1 MTDFVHLHVHSDF
14 SLQDAAASVI
24 SLADR
29 AEELGMKY
37 LALTDHGNMFGAMEF
52 LAACEETVN
61 EKGEHVK
68 RQHPVHPI
76 VGCEV
81 YVAPGS
87 RQEKKG
93 TESDNKYY
101 HLILLA
107 SNKEGYFNLVK
118 LCSLAYTE
126 GFYYRPRV
134 DEELLTRYHGGLIA
148 LSACVAGEIPR
159 LIQAGKT
166 AEAEAKAL
174 RYRDLFGKDEEGNPN
189 FYLEIQDHG
198 ITAEWLKGSLSQRQI
213 NDVLVDISGRT
224 GIPLAATNDVH
235 YLKQEDSVAHDILLC
250 IGTAKLRS
258 EEKRKRYFR
267 DQFYLKSGDEMA
279 ALFSAYPEAI
289 ANTVRIA
296 ERCNANVPK
305 VKTKDLP
312 RYLPEFEIPAG
323 FENADA
329 YLRHITM
336 EGLAWRYPDLPQ
348 KMVQQAEYELDIII
362 KMNFTGYFLIVADFI
377 NWAKEHGIWVGPGRG
392 SGAGSIVAYAIRITD
407 IDPVKY
413 GLLFERFLNPERIS
427 MPDFDIDFCNERR
440 EEVIK
445 YVTDKYGKERVGQI
459 ITFGTLGAKQVVR
472 DVARAL
478 SISIPE
484 SEMITK
490 LIPKDPKITL
500 AKAFAGEPK
509 LGELEKEPK
518 YAELFG
524 LARKL
529 EGLHRHSSI
538 HAAGIVIAK
547 TDLTDY
553 VPLYREPEFKG
564 GSIATQYTM
573 NFLESC
579 GLVKMDFLGLKTL
592 DLIKNTQDLI
602 HEKGGQYTDFDIDA
616 IPEDDPSTYT
626 MLAEEKNEGIFQFEK
641 SWWKDI
647 LKKAKPVS
655 IDELTALNSL
665 GRPGPMQYIPQF
677 IESKWGRQPIEY
689 PDPSLEEVL
698 KETYGVIVYQEQ
710 VMQVARIIAGY
721 SMGQADLLRR
731 AMGKKKREIINKE
744 KEPFIAGAVKQ
755 GFSAEKAGRIY
766 DILVPFAEYGFN
778 KSHAAAYSV
787 LSYRTAWLKAN
798 FPAEFM
804 AANLTNE
811 IGSADKDKLSE
822 YIEVVRK
829 MGLSINPP
837 DINRSQKYFTVTEG
851 RIFYGFL
858 GIKGLGDAAADE
870 IVACRK
876 DGPYKGFID
885 FLDRVNIKTAG
896 KAVIGL
902 LAQTGAFDAFGVSRE
917 TLAGNLERAVDYA
930 QTKKDDKQFGQIS
943 LFDDTG
949 EKEYPDFVFEPFPE
963 ASRAEKLK
971 TEKELIGFY
980 FSGHPMDD
988 YKDLWRRVVKVNL
1001 GKSETL
1007 IPGSCVLIGII
1018 KSIKTITTSKGGKMS
1033 FVTLAD
1039 YNGEIEVTFF
1049 SSAWEKCQSKIET
1062 DKVAILKGK
1071 IEYQKDKDRL
1081 SFVAEDWVG
1090 PEEAEAVA
1098 RQAEA
1103 QAQKWEKYRNVWK
1116 YKADLKLSNPASTPK
1131 GTYTIAGLLTS
1142 LREIT
1147 DKKGN
1152 LMAFGTLKDFE
1163 GEIDLVFF
1171 AGVWKECKEILA
1183 VDEFTILKGSID
1195 PSNDKNPGK
1204 PGFKVSSVQDLARLM
1219 RAASKKAAADPG
1231 AGDSREAAPPGS
1243 AGPVP
1248 DLPVSGPSESTS
1260 SVPAGIGA
1268 SQTSPV
1274 IPDNAATRGSPAV
1287 PGIGESPCREVHIY
1301 LMETALQEEASLS
1314 PLRDRL
1320 AGNPGPCLVFI
1331 HVPLSGGEAVIR
1343 TAAGITVDDVH
1354 VKDLSAC
1361 TEVAR
1366 VRQI

>member
-14 SLQDAAASVI
+14 SLQDAAVSVL

-76 VGCEV
+76 IGCEV
-81 YVAPGS
+81 YVAPSS
-87 RQEKKG
+87 RHEKKG
-93 TESDNKYY
+93 AESDNKYY
-101 HLILLA
+101 HLVLLA
-107 SNKEGYFNLVK
+107 ANREGYFNLVK
-118 LCSLAYTE
+118 LCSFAYTE
-126 GFYYRPRV
+126 GFYYRPRI
-134 DEELLTRYHGGLIA
+134 DEELLTQYHQGLIA

-166 AEAEAKAL
+166 GEAEAKA
-174 RYRDLFGKDEEGNPN
+174 RYYRDLFGKDEQGNPN

-198 ITAEWLKGSLSQRQI
+198 ITAAWLKGSLSQAQI
-213 NDVLVDISGRT
+213 NDALVDLSRRT

-235 YLKQEDSVAHDILLC
+235 YLKQEDAGAHDILLC

-258 EEKRKRYFR
+258 EERRKRYFG

-279 ALFSAYPEAI
+279 ALFPEYPEAL

-296 ERCNANVPK
+296 ERCGADIPR

-312 RYLPEFEIPAG
+312 GYLPECEIPPG
-323 FENADA
+323 FKNADD
-329 YLRHITM
+329 YLRALTL
-336 EGLAWRYPDLPQ
+336 EGLAKRYPDMSQ
-348 KMVQQAEYELDIII
+348 EVIRQAEYELNTIIS
-362 KMNFTGYFLIVADFI
+362 MNFTGYFLIVADFC
-377 NWAKEHGIWVGPGRG
+377 NWAKEHDIWVGPGRG

-407 IDPVKY
+407 IDPLKY

-459 ITFGTLGAKQVVR
+459 ITFGTLGAKQVVK

-478 SISIPE
+478 NISIPE

-509 LGELEKEPK
+509 LGELERDPK
-518 YAELFG
+518 YGELFG
-524 LARKL
+524 FARKL
-529 EGLHRHSSI
+529 EGLNRHSSL
-538 HAAGIVIAK
+538 HAAGIVIGK
-547 TDLTDY
+547 TALTDY

-602 HEKGGQYTDFDIDA
+602 RDRGGHYAKFDIET
-616 IPEDDPSTYT
+616 IPEDDPATYT

-641 SWWKDI
+641 SWWKEI
-647 LKKAKPVS
+647 LKKAKPAS
-655 IDELTALNSL
+655 INELTALTSL

-677 IESKWGRQPIEY
+677 IESKWGRQTIEY
-689 PDPSLEEVL
+689 PDPSLEAIL

-731 AMGKKKREIINKE
+731 AMGKKKKEIINKE
-744 KEPFIAGAVKQ
+744 KAPFIAGAIKQ
-755 GFSAEKAGRIY
+755 GFSEETAGRIY

-811 IGSADKDKLSE
+811 IGSADKDKLSA
-822 YIEVVRK
+822 YIEVARK
-829 MGLSINPP
+829 MGLAIEPP
-837 DINRSQKYFTVTEG
+837 DINRSQKYFSVADG

-876 DGPYKGFID
+876 DGPYKDFID
-885 FLDRVNIKTAG
+885 FLDRVNIKTVG
-896 KAVIGL
+896 KSVAGL
-902 LAQTGAFDAFGVSRE
+902 LIQTGAFDKFGVSRS
-917 TLAGNLERAVDYA
+917 TLLGNLERAAEYA
-930 QTKKDDKQFGQIS
+930 QGKKDDKQYGQTS
-943 LFDDTG
+943 LFEDLG

-963 ASRAEKLK
+963 TSRGEKLK
-971 TEKELIGFY
+971 SEKELIGFY

-988 YKDLWRRVVKVNL
+988 YKDLWRRVVKADL
-1001 GKSETL
+1001 GKIETVT
-1007 IPGSCVLIGII
+1007 PGACVLLGII
-1018 KSIKTITTSKGGKMS
+1018 KTIKLITTAKGARMA
-1033 FVTLAD
+1033 FTTLSD
-1039 YNGEIEVTFF
+1039 YNGEIEAVFF
-1049 SSAWEKCQSKIET
+1049 SSAWEKCQSKIEAE
-1062 DKVAILKGK
+1062 KVAILKGK
-1071 IEYQKDKDRL
+1071 IEYQKDKDRYC
-1081 SFVAEDWVG
+1081 FVADDWVS
-1090 PEEAEAVA
+1090 PEEAEAA
-1098 RQAEA
+1098 AAQAEA
-1103 QAQKWEKYRNVWK
+1103 ASRKWDKYRNVWQ
-1116 YKADLKLSNPASTPK
+1116 YKADLKLSNPASAAK
-1131 GTYTIAGLLTS
+1131 GTYTIAGFLTA
-1142 LREIT
+1142 LREFT

-1152 LMAFGTLKDFE
+1152 AMAFGTLKDFE

-1171 AGVWKECKEILA
+1171 ASVWKECKDLLT
-1183 VDEFTILKGSID
+1183 VDEFIVLKGNID
-1195 PSNDKNPGK
+1195 PAGDKNPDK
-1204 PGFKVSSVQDLARLM
+1204 PGFKVSSVPDLTRLM
-1219 RAASKKAAADPG
+1219 RAAAKENAAD
-1231 AGDSREAAPPGS
+1231 SAADQKS
-1243 AGPVP
+1243 AC
-1248 DLPVSGPSESTS
+1248 
-1260 SVPAGIGA
+1260 
-1268 SQTSPV
+1268 Q
-1274 IPDNAATRGSPAV
+1274 
-1287 PGIGESPCREVHIY
+1287 EVHIR
-1301 LMETALQEEASLS
+1301 LEETASRQEADLY

-1320 AGNPGPCLVFI
+1320 AENPGACLVFI
-1331 HVPLSGGEAVIR
+1331 HVPVPGGEAVIR
-1343 TAAGITVDDVH
+1343 AAAR
-1354 VKDLSAC
+1354 LSAGDAHFEALASC
-1361 TEVAR
+1361 AGVSGVWRA
-1366 VRQI
+1366 

>member
-14 SLQDAAASVI
+14 SLQDAAVSVMR
-24 SLADR
+24 LADR

-52 LAACEETVN
+52 LAACEETID
-61 EKGEHVK
+61 EKGEHIK
-68 RQHPVHPI
+68 RRHPI
-76 VGCEV
+76 HPIIGCEV

-87 RQEKKG
+87 RHEKKG
-93 TESDNKYY
+93 AESDNKYY
-101 HLILLA
+101 HLVLLA
-107 SNKEGYFNLVK
+107 ASREGYFNLVK

-134 DEELLTRYHGGLIA
+134 DEEILAQYHGGLIA

-159 LIQAGKT
+159 LIQVGKA
-166 AEAEAKAL
+166 AEAEAKAIY
-174 RYRDLFGKDEEGNPN
+174 YRDLFGKDDQGNPN

-198 ITAEWLKGSLSQRQI
+198 ITAEWLKGNLSQRQI
-213 NDVLVDISGRT
+213 NGVLVDISRRT
-224 GIPLAATNDVH
+224 GVPLAATNDVH
-235 YLKQEDSVAHDILLC
+235 YLKQEDAGAHDILLC

-258 EEKRKRYFR
+258 EERRKRYFG

-279 ALFSAYPEAI
+279 ALFPEYPEAI
-289 ANTVRIA
+289 TNTVHIA
-296 ERCNANVPK
+296 ERCNTDVPR

-312 RYLPEFEIPAG
+312 KYLPEFEIPPG
-323 FENADA
+323 FENADE
-329 YLRHITM
+329 YLRSLTM
-336 EGLAWRYPDLPQ
+336 KGLAKRYPDLPQ
-348 KMVQQAEYELDIII
+348 HVIQQAEYELDTII
-362 KMNFTGYFLIVADFI
+362 KMNFTGYFLIVADFC
-377 NWAKEHGIWVGPGRG
+377 NWAKEHDIWVGPGRG

-407 IDPVKY
+407 IDPLKY
-413 GLLFERFLNPERIS
+413 GLLFERFLNPDRIS

-445 YVTDKYGKERVGQI
+445 YVTGKYGKERVGQI

-500 AKAFAGEPK
+500 AKAFAGEPR
-509 LGELEKEPK
+509 LGELEKDPK
-518 YAELFG
+518 YAELFS

-529 EGLHRHSSI
+529 EGLNRHSSL
-538 HAAGIVIAK
+538 HAAGIVIGK
-547 TDLTDY
+547 TALTDY
-553 VPLYREPEFKG
+553 VPLYREPESKG

-573 NFLESC
+573 NFLENC

-602 HEKGGQYTDFDIDA
+602 RIRDGKYADFNIET
-616 IPEDDPSTYT
+616 IPENDPLTYA

-641 SWWKDI
+641 SWWKEI
-647 LKKAKPVS
+647 LKKAKPAS
-655 IDELTALNSL
+655 IDELTALTSL

-677 IESKWGRQPIEY
+677 IESKWGHQKIEY
-689 PDPSLEEVL
+689 PDPSLEGIL

-731 AMGKKKREIINKE
+731 AMGKKKKEIINKE
-744 KEPFIAGAVKQ
+744 KTPFIAGAIEQ
-755 GFSAEKAGRIY
+755 GFSEEKAGRIY

-811 IGSADKDKLSE
+811 IGSADKDKLSA
-822 YIEVVRK
+822 YIEVARK
-829 MGLSINPP
+829 MGLAIDPP
-837 DINRSQKYFTVTEG
+837 DINRSQKYFSVAEG

-885 FLDRVNIKTAG
+885 FLDRVNIKTVG
-896 KAVIGL
+896 KSVIGL
-902 LAQTGAFDAFGVSRE
+902 LVQTGAFDEFGVSRSI
-917 TLAGNLERAVDYA
+917 LMGNLERVVEYA
-930 QTKKDDKQFGQIS
+930 QSKKDDKQFGQTS
-943 LFDDTG
+943 LFEDTG
-949 EKEYPDFVFEPFPE
+949 EKEYPDFAFDPFPE

-971 TEKELIGFY
+971 AEKELIGFY

-988 YKDLWRRVVKVNL
+988 YKDLWRRVVKADL
-1001 GKSETL
+1001 GKIETVT
-1007 IPGSCVLIGII
+1007 PGSCVLLGII
-1018 KSIKTITTSKGGKMS
+1018 KTIKTITTSKGAKMA
-1033 FVTLAD
+1033 FTTLAD
-1039 YNGEIEVTFF
+1039 YNGEIEAVFF
-1049 SSAWEKCQSKIET
+1049 AGAWEKCQSKIEA

-1071 IEYQKDKDRL
+1071 IEYQKDKDRY
-1081 SFVAEDWVG
+1081 SFLAEDWVG
-1090 PEEAEAVA
+1090 PEEAESVA
-1098 RQAEA
+1098 AQAEA
-1103 QAQKWEKYRNVWK
+1103 QARKWDKYRNVWK
-1116 YKADLKLSNPASTPK
+1116 YKADLKLSNPASAAK
-1131 GTYTIAGLLTS
+1131 GTYTIAGFLTS
-1142 LREIT
+1142 LREFT

-1152 LMAFGTLKDFE
+1152 VMAFGTLKDFE

-1171 AGVWKECKEILA
+1171 ASVWKDCKDLLT
-1183 VDEFTILKGSID
+1183 VDEFVVLKGSID
-1195 PSNDKNPGK
+1195 PANDRNPEK
-1204 PGFKVSSVQDLARLM
+1204 PGFKVSSVPDLTRLM
-1219 RAASKKAAADPG
+1219 RAAAKENVADS
-1231 AGDSREAAPPGS
+1231 GDGQKN
-1243 AGPVP
+1243 V
-1248 DLPVSGPSESTS
+1248 
-1260 SVPAGIGA
+1260 
-1268 SQTSPV
+1268 
-1274 IPDNAATRGSPAV
+1274 
-1287 PGIGESPCREVHIY
+1287 CREVHIR
-1301 LMETALQEEASLS
+1301 LSEASMRQETALSL
-1314 PLRDRL
+1314 LRDHMVE
-1320 AGNPGPCLVFI
+1320 NPGPCLVFI
-1331 HVPLSGGEAVIR
+1331 HVPFSGREAVIR
-1343 TAAGITVDDVH
+1343 AAAHMIGEGAQYEA
-1354 VKDLSAC
+1354 LSAC
-1361 TEVAR
+1361 AGVASVWR
-1366 VRQI
+1366 A